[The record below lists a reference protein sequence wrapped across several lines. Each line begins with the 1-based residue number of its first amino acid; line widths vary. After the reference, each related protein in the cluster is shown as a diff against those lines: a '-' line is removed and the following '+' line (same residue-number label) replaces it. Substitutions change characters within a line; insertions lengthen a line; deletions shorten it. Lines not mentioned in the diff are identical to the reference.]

1 MLRAIT
7 FTTFLTVVMLAIFTV
22 MVVMS
27 FGFPADARFMPLIV
41 GVPGIVLCLA
51 QIFVDLRNAG
61 APAVASAAEPIPA
74 LRGLA
79 LPDTGE
85 PVLSEGE
92 TVCREI
98 VLWSYFLGFIG
109 GLLLFGFW
117 ISVPAM
123 LVSFLRFQAGQTWR
137 TALAAGLGASA
148 LLYFVFEVML
158 RIRLHPGFAT
168 QFLLKALD
176 G

>member
-1 MLRAIT
+1 MLRT
-7 FTTFLTVVMLAIFTV
+7 TGFSTFLTVVMLAIFTV
-22 MVVMS
+22 MVAMS
-27 FGFPADARFMPLIV
+27 FAFPADARFMPLIV

-51 QIFVDLRNAG
+51 QIFVDLRNAR
-61 APAVASAAEPIPA
+61 APAVTSAVEPIPA

-92 TVCREI
+92 TVRREI

-117 ISVPAM
+117 ISVPVM
-123 LVSFLRFQAGQTWR
+123 LVSFLRFQAGQAWR
-137 TALAAGLGASA
+137 IALAAGLGGSM
-148 LLYFVFEVML
+148 LLYFVFEIVL